1 MKKSN
6 KKQKIIEEN
15 IKKSNKKQ
23 EFKKQNSNNKLLG
36 MIIILIG
43 FAIGSYNIIA
53 STNLNI
59 QDTNPAS
66 YVIVVMLMAFLFL
79 IFLLKEDL
87 KFEFKLKNIM
97 AGSLLF
103 LVYILAISYLKVISS
118 FKFYIYGL
126 NALLLSLFLASL
138 IVVVFGFNGLK
149 KLKYAIIYILFASPL
164 ILMPLISLNSLFTSI
179 NAHLIYYALKLINIP
194 VLNNGLIIYS
204 LYNKTAEI
212 IIGET
217 CTNIGAFLALVM
229 FLIPIAYLFNGKL
242 KNRLAWL
249 GTSVILLLILNL
261 IRMLAIAI
269 TWFYYGATKALIL
282 FHLSAGPVLFY
293 IIIIAMILFS
303 YKFNLIIPIINLKH
317 ISIKYNTYLL
327 IPIIFALGFGF
338 FNLVALSNPINNLIN
353 PTQFINSNSILLNKS
368 LNLNTSL
375 DLQLMNT
382 LKQSNMT
389 VMSLGSVKLENIT
402 GLSFKLS
409 NKTDN
414 VFIFASLANSK
425 EYAFNKSINNFVYI
439 LKNGVSVSS
448 HNFISNNYS
457 IILNQFIKP
466 YKINNSTYTFV
477 NFLVF
482 ANYSNVKK
490 CIFNYNNKNIS
501 FSNYF
506 EAEVFNLIAY
516 HKINNDETICVGYK
530 IANYSLP

>member
-1 MKKSN
+1 MKKSSKN
-6 KKQKIIEEN
+6 QKIREGDV
-15 IKKSNKKQ
+15 KKLNKKQ

-36 MIIILIG
+36 MIIVLIG
-43 FAIGSYNIIA
+43 FAIASYYIIS

-66 YVIVVMLMAFLFL
+66 YVIVVMLMIFLFL

-87 KFEFKLKNIM
+87 KFEFKLKNII

-103 LVYILAISYLKVISS
+103 LAYILVVSYLKVISS

-138 IVVVFGFNGLK
+138 IIIIFGFDGLK
-149 KLKYAIIYILFASPL
+149 KLKYAVIYILFASPL
-164 ILMPLISLNSLFTSI
+164 ILMPLISLNSLFTSA
-179 NAHLIYYALKLINIP
+179 NAHLIYYALKLMNIP

-204 LYNKTAEI
+204 LYNKAAEI
-212 IIGET
+212 IIGTT

-242 KNRLAWL
+242 KNRFAWL
-249 GTSVILLLILNL
+249 GTSIILLLILNL

-269 TWFYYGATKALIL
+269 TWFYYGATKGLIL
-282 FHLSAGPVLFY
+282 FHLSAGPILFY

-303 YKFNLIIPIINLKH
+303 YKFNLIIPKINLKY
-317 ISIKYNTYLL
+317 ISINYNNYLL
-327 IPIIFALGFGF
+327 IPIIFVLGFSF
-338 FNLVALSNPINNLIN
+338 FNLVALSNSINNSIS
-353 PTQFINSNSILLNKS
+353 PTQFINSNSILLNRS
-368 LNLNTSL
+368 LNINTSL
-375 DLQLMNT
+375 DLQLINT
-382 LKQSNMT
+382 LKQTNMT
-389 VMSLGSVKLENIT
+389 VTSLGSVELENIT
-402 GLSFKLS
+402 GLSFKLN
-409 NKTDN
+409 NKTGN
-414 VFIFASLANSK
+414 IFIFASLANSK
-425 EYAFNKSINNFVYI
+425 EYVFNKSINNFVYI

-448 HNFISNNYS
+448 HNLISNNYS

-482 ANYSNVKK
+482 ANYSDVKK
-490 CIFNYNNKNIS
+490 CIFNYNNKNIG

-516 HKINNDETICVGYK
+516 HKINEEETICAGYK
-530 IANYSLP
+530 IANYS